1 MEYLKHIKQFSIL
14 SNSEL
19 THLDSLTKEKKYK
32 QNKTLIKQGHIARD
46 LIFLKSGIA
55 ASKYMVKEK
64 LFIRDF
70 YFSPNV
76 FTEQESFVKQAP
88 AKFSVFSVTDIVCQT
103 ISYDNLDIAYDEI
116 PKLKNIAYDLLIH
129 GFVNISRRLESLL
142 TLNPERRYLE
152 LLKNNPELLQKI
164 PLKMIASYLGITDV
178 ALSRIRKRIS
188 IKKNI
193 S

>member
-1 MEYLKHIKQFSIL
+1 LEYLKHIKQFSIL

-32 QNKTLIKQGHIARD
+32 QNKTLIKQGDTARD

-152 LLKNNPELLQKI
+152 LLKNNPQLLQKI

-188 IKKNI
+188 IQKTI

>member
-1 MEYLKHIKQFSIL
+1 LEYLKHIKQFSIL

-19 THLDSLTKEKKYK
+19 FHLDSLAKEKKYK
-32 QNKTLIKQGHIARD
+32 QNKTLIKQGDIARD

>member
-1 MEYLKHIKQFSIL
+1 MVYLKHIKQFSIL

-32 QNKTLIKQGHIARD
+32 QNKTLIKQGDTARD

-76 FTEQESFVKQAP
+76 FTEQESFVKQVP

-152 LLKNNPELLQKI
+152 LLKNNPQLLQKI

-188 IKKNI
+188 IQKTI